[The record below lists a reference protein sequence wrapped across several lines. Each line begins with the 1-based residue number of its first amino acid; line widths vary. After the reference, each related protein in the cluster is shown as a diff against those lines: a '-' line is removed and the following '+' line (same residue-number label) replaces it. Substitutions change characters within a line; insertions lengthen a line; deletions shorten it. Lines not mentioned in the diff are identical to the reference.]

1 MSQLPEEIEA
11 MAWIYGQ
18 SQAIDSMMTERNSQL
33 VTDSNTI
40 KRQISEY
47 QKHSRGNQPQP
58 QATYIPPP
66 HPMVAN
72 PPIPQI
78 EHNITP
84 HFEYL
89 PQPITQSGDLQLE
102 FNMEPTKMDDVIN
115 ILKEINIKL
124 GKILNNQN
132 ESKNKTE
139 KESITKLPQRLK

>member
-1 MSQLPEEIEA
+1 MSQLPEELEA

-18 SQAIDSMMTERNSQL
+18 SKAIDSMMTDRNSQL

-40 KRQISEY
+40 KNQMLDYERNTRKISNPLPHPVQVPMPQSMVTNTQIS
-47 QKHSRGNQPQP
+47 Q
-58 QATYIPPP
+58 
-66 HPMVAN
+66 V
-72 PPIPQI
+72 

-89 PQPITQSGDLQLE
+89 PAPPQQGDVQLE

-124 GKILNNQN
+124 GKILNNQD

-139 KESITKLPQRLK
+139 KESIPKLPQRLK

>member
-47 QKHSRGNQPQP
+47 QKHSRGNPPQP
-58 QATYIPPP
+58 QAPHIPMPVP
-66 HPMVAN
+66 SVVN
-72 PPIPQI
+72 PPIPQVENNI
-78 EHNITP
+78 EP

-89 PQPITQSGDLQLE
+89 PQPITQSGDVQLE
-102 FNMEPTKMDDVIN
+102 FNMEPTKMDDMIN

-139 KESITKLPQRLK
+139 KEPITKLPKGFK